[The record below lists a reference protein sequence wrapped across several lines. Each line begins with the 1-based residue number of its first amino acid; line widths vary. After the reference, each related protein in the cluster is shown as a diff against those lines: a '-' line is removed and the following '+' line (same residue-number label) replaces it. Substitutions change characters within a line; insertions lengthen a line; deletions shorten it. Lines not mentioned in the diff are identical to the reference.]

1 MLLALVTFS
10 ALVVNGSG
18 EPVDGVFV
26 APAEGR
32 LASTGED
39 GRVAGTTQSPR
50 LAFRKAEY
58 RAVIVA
64 PAEGILIVL
73 ERAGQAPLGP
83 CASRRRDRTRFQLP
97 GARGGARFRDIDY
110 SGVAYSIK
118 TATGKHRLEH
128 GYGPMW
134 SQGAPVARWLEQSTA
149 YTETTYAGD
158 VSNITAGRGTLPGG
172 IHWRFLGMSGE
183 TISYATKDPAA
194 ARQFDAWLDRACLN
208 PP

>member
-1 MLLALVTFS
+1 
-10 ALVVNGSG
+10 
-18 EPVDGVFV
+18 
-26 APAEGR
+26 
-32 LASTGED
+32 
-39 GRVAGTTQSPR
+39 
-50 LAFRKAEY
+50 
-58 RAVIVA
+58 
-64 PAEGILIVL
+64 
-73 ERAGQAPLGP
+73 
-83 CASRRRDRTRFQLP
+83 
-97 GARGGARFRDIDY
+97 
-110 SGVAYSIK
+110 
-118 TATGKHRLEH
+118 
-128 GYGPMW
+128 MW